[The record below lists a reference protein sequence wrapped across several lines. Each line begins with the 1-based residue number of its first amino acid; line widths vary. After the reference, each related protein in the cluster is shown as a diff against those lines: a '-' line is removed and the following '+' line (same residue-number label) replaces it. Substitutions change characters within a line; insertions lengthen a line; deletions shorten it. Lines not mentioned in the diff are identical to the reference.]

1 VAQDDHSGS
10 GRKFILDRLN
20 LFRHLVAM
28 AASDGEFKQA
38 EVEMLAVRANQWEIT
53 QQQFEE
59 TIADIQAGRLELAIP
74 VEEEAKILLLKN
86 MVHMMAI
93 DGELAEEEKRLCAD
107 ASAKM
112 GFKGA
117 QFDEILN
124 DLLNEIG

>member
-1 VAQDDHSGS
+1 
-10 GRKFILDRLN
+10 
-20 LFRHLVAM
+20 M

-93 DGELAEEEKRLCAD
+93 DGELAEEEKRLCKNGLQRC
-107 ASAKM
+107 S
-112 GFKGA
+112 
-117 QFDEILN
+117 IR
-124 DLLNEIG
+124 